1 MRAMTLGKKIILLF
15 AFMGITILCIFL
27 WFISQMLHHVNGFNS
42 SMAKDTQAL
51 EEARDQ
57 SLKKLKEKAGQM
69 GEEVN
74 DHFNKMEKE
83 LLKSRKEA
91 EIFHENFIQR
101 QNQAFE
107 EIDNFVGAP

>member
-1 MRAMTLGKKIILLF
+1 MTLGKKIILLF
-15 AFMGITILCIFL
+15 AFMGVTTLFVFF

-42 SMAKDTQAL
+42 SMDKDKQAL
-51 EEARDQ
+51 EDARDR

-69 GEEVN
+69 GEEVH
-74 DHFNKMEKE
+74 DHFNQMEKE

-91 EIFHENFIQR
+91 EIFHENFMQR

-107 EIDNFVGAP
+107 EIDNFVRAP